1 MAWLA
6 VQERIWPLWR
16 FHATVGQYGGW
27 CWWGN
32 GQLGGSG
39 PLHGQIGGS
48 KPQLAILAGQYHH
61 NNALFL
67 PLFSFSV
74 LQLMHS
80 YNLVNF
86 TSLQRQHVKKIISML
101 SSSHICTG
109 VLPKLKETKK
119 QFKKSQKK

>member
-6 VQERIWPLWR
+6 VQKHIWPHWR

-48 KPQLAILAGQYHH
+48 KPQLTILAGQYHH
-61 NNALFL
+61 IIAEIGTNQLSKTISVFSPNWLCDTLSPAPIFISCPRKRDLFA
-67 PLFSFSV
+67 FSIH
-74 LQLMHS
+74 LQLDLDQLWNYS
-80 YNLVNF
+80 
-86 TSLQRQHVKKIISML
+86 
-101 SSSHICTG
+101 
-109 VLPKLKETKK
+109 
-119 QFKKSQKK
+119 